1 MSRAGVLIV
10 DPSLEHTRFVEDA
23 LAEAGETRATPLTF
37 SSFHLQHAEDA
48 VHLLESEPCDA
59 LLFGVE
65 EAGRAVFDT
74 FLALRSAAPLAA
86 LIPMVPAQERDFGRT
101 LLRRGAQDFLI
112 RFEFDHIS
120 LARAIENSIER
131 QRFVSAAES
140 SAVFDGATG
149 LLNQKGFLFI
159 AGRLGWSRA
168 FLTVCEL
175 EQTVA
180 EPEKHDT
187 ILLEAAEA
195 LRLSAG
201 ETALVARWTEHRFAV
216 LSLTPQLVAAPELR
230 AISIPVSGA
239 GDLDSAFADAER
251 QLS

>member
-23 LAEAGETRATPLTF
+23 LAEAGETRATPLTL

-131 QRFVSAAES
+131 QRFLSAAES
-140 SAVFDGATG
+140 CAVFDSATG
-149 LLNQKGFLFI
+149 LLNRKGFLFL
-159 AGRLGWSRA
+159 AGRLGWRPA
-168 FLTVCEL
+168 FLTICEL
-175 EQTVA
+175 GQSVP
-180 EPEKHDT
+180 EPQKRDT

-195 LRLSAG
+195 LRVSAG
-201 ETALVARWTEHRFAV
+201 EAALVARWTEDRFVV
-216 LSLTPQLVAAPELR
+216 LSRTLEHVAPPELR
-230 AISIPVSGA
+230 AVSIRLSGA